1 MTGKSWLL
9 RMSMFLSPFPELPT
23 QSEYILRVHS
33 TTPALT
39 TFSLPLYKNQQPLQT
54 IHYNRTSQV
63 HQVISEPSGKF
74 LVVPDV
80 GLDILHVHSV
90 DPRNGVMSDCESV
103 KFPAGSAPA
112 HAAFGSGV
120 LFTVSEGGELSVF
133 RIGYED
139 QIRNHGQACPTF
151 KKIQTTKP
159 DYHPETEHTTN
170 TKTATSAI
178 QIHKNT
184 IYTTLHGTPHPY
196 ASIES
201 DAVATFF
208 VNADGTVSF
217 HNVTPSYGKGPRTVD
232 VSEDEALVAIA
243 NEESA
248 SVVVVKRL
256 DGGELG
262 EAVGRILL
270 GGEGGLEGV
279 VWG

>member
-1 MTGKSWLL
+1 M
-9 RMSMFLSPFPELPT
+9 
-23 QSEYILRVHS
+23 
-33 TTPALT
+33 
-39 TFSLPLYKNQQPLQT
+39 
-54 IHYNRTSQV
+54 
-63 HQVISEPSGKF
+63 HQVLSEPNGKF
-74 LVVPDV
+74 LIVPDP
-80 GLDILHVHSV
+80 GLDILHVHSI

-112 HAAFGSGV
+112 HAAFDSEV
-120 LFTVSEGGELSVF
+120 LYTVSQGGELDVF

-139 QIRNHGQACPTF
+139 QIRSHGQACPTF

-159 DYHPETEHTTN
+159 NYHPESETEHTNTN
-170 TKTATSAI
+170 NNNNIATSAI
-178 QIHKNT
+178 QIHDKT
-184 IYTTLHGTPHPY
+184 IYITLHGTPHPY

-201 DAVATFF
+201 DAAATFF
-208 VNADGTVSF
+208 INADGTVSF

-232 VSEDEALVAIA
+232 VSEDGQLVAIA

-270 GGEGGLEGV
+270 GGEGGLRGV